1 VAEAAR
7 NVVCAG
13 GRPLAMTDCLNF
25 GSPERPDIMWQF
37 AETVDGIAAAGRALD
52 LPVVGGNVSL
62 YNETLGRAIL
72 PTPIVGVVG
81 LLEDAARRTT
91 QWFKEPGDLVILLGD
106 PDGRLGGSEYLA
118 TCHGRLAGA
127 LAPLD
132 LERERA
138 VQAACLA
145 AIEAGCVRSA
155 HDAAEGGLAVALA
168 ECCVTGPRRLGA
180 EITLPAG
187 PRVDERLFGEAP
199 SRVVVS
205 VPPSEAPRFARIV
218 GEWAIP
224 VSTLGRVGGH
234 QLSIRIGET
243 VRVSLP
249 VATLAEA
256 FENGLP
262 RSLAEAV

>member
-1 VAEAAR
+1 
-7 NVVCAG
+7 
-13 GRPLAMTDCLNF
+13 M
-25 GSPERPDIMWQF
+25 
-37 AETVDGIAAAGRALD
+37 
-52 LPVVGGNVSL
+52 
-62 YNETLGRAIL
+62 
-72 PTPIVGVVG
+72 
-81 LLEDAARRTT
+81 
-91 QWFKEPGDLVILLGD
+91 
-106 PDGRLGGSEYLA
+106 
-118 TCHGRLAGA
+118 
-127 LAPLD
+127 
-132 LERERA
+132 
-138 VQAACLA
+138 
-145 AIEAGCVRSA
+145 
-155 HDAAEGGLAVALA
+155 
-168 ECCVTGPRRLGA
+168 TGPRRLGA